1 MPRRMAGWLA
11 MKITKKDD
19 SHETEP
25 GGRNRPCGCGP
36 LAASLLLVLPVLYV
50 LSDGPAW
57 WLWSRGYLPEELLLT
72 LYAPLN
78 WLADRSDAISL
89 ALDWYESLWIP

>member
-1 MPRRMAGWLA
+1 
-11 MKITKKDD
+11 MKTSMQDD
-19 SHETEP
+19 SHETDS
-25 GGRNRPCGCGP
+25 GDRKRRGGCGP
-36 LAASLLLVLPVLYV
+36 LAAVLPFALLILYV